1 MKRAKMERG
10 AFPTA
15 GFPIPEL
22 AIRSIFL
29 VPVSVPVL
37 DLILTLPTM
46 SQSRAWQIALGR
58 QTSFYPTKKK
68 KKNFPVLTNKQVPV
82 RAPISFH
89 MAKTKANKN

>member
-1 MKRAKMERG
+1 MERG

-46 SQSRAWQIALGR
+46 SQSRA
-58 QTSFYPTKKK
+58 
-68 KKNFPVLTNKQVPV
+68 
-82 RAPISFH
+82 
-89 MAKTKANKN
+89 

>member
-37 DLILTLPTM
+37 DLILTLQPWA
-46 SQSRAWQIALGR
+46 SHEPDKLHLGAR
-58 QTSFYPTKKK
+58 LPSTPPKKK
-68 KKNFPVLTNKQVPV
+68 KKLSRSDQQTSPCSGANFF
-82 RAPISFH
+82 SYG
-89 MAKTKANKN
+89 